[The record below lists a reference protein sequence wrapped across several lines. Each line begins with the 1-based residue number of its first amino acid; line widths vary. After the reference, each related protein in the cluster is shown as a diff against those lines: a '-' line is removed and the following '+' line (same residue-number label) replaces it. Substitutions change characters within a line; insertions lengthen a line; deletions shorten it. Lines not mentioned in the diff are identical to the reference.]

1 MVFAIAHFT
10 VGFVIVL
17 VLLSAIPI
25 TRYRLTGAYLGG
37 VWALGPDVHHIL
49 DGGLSD
55 RIYAVHNE
63 PISNVFFF
71 HYFLDEPRFRAQNA
85 EVAFVSL
92 AVLGVAFLAYDRL
105 FGAGRRST

>member
-37 VWALGPDVHHIL
+37 VWALAPDVHHLL
-49 DGGLSD
+49 DGELSD
-55 RIYAVHNE
+55 RIYAVHND
-63 PISNVFFF
+63 PISDVFFF
-71 HYFLDEPRFRAQNA
+71 HYFLDEPQFRAQND
-85 EVAFVSL
+85 EIAFVSI
-92 AVLGVAFLAYDRL
+92 AVLGVAFLAYDLL
-105 FGAGRRST
+105 FGGRRST